1 MIRSLAATLMAAA
14 LVAPAAAQNTKP
26 ATQPAAP
33 GFALTVYSTADP
45 AQFDPQ
51 QYAALRRQNPYYAT
65 QNPLPGY
72 GVVRETRPITLEK
85 GENTLRFADVA
96 AGIDPTTVAFQ
107 SLTDPATAVLEQ
119 NYEYDLVSPDK
130 LLEKYVGK
138 TVKLRRSASGGEGGK
153 EEVIEGELLA
163 NDGGNLVMK
172 AGGQVRVIARQG
184 ISEIALAD
192 AGGLITQPTLVWKLS
207 TDAGGKQMARV
218 TYQTDGLTWR
228 ADYSFVVAPDD
239 KSVDVSAWVTLLNE
253 SGKSYPDAALKLVAG
268 DVQRIQPPQQGY
280 GQFAARGGAMAM
292 KAAEAA
298 GFQEKSFFEY
308 HLYTLGR
315 RTSLGDNSTK
325 QIELFPGVSN
335 VPAEKVFVY
344 YGLPEQMRLYRYN
357 GSQPNTDRD
366 LGTEMNKQVDTYL
379 RLVNS
384 GKNGMGMPLPAG
396 RIRVYKR
403 DPADDSQEF
412 IGEDVIQHTPREE
425 KVLVK
430 LGSAFDLV
438 GERRQTDFTV
448 DLNGHVVTESF
459 EIKLRNRKKE
469 PVTILV
475 KENLF
480 RWANWEI
487 TASSDKWEKQDS
499 RTIHFPIVVKP
510 DEERVVTY
518 TVKYTW

>member
-14 LVAPAAAQNTKP
+14 LVAPAAAQNSKP

-51 QYAALRRQNPYYAT
+51 QYAAQRRQNPYYAT

-72 GVVRETRPITLEK
+72 GVVREIRPITLDK
-85 GENTLRFADVA
+85 GESTLRFADVA

-107 SLTDPATAVLEQ
+107 SLTDPATTVLEQ
-119 NYEYDLVSPDK
+119 NYEYDLVGADK
-130 LLEKYVGK
+130 LLEKYAGK
-138 TVKLRRSASGGEGGK
+138 QVTIRRPGEGGK
-153 EEVIEGELLA
+153 QESITGELLA
-163 NDGGNLVMK
+163 TDAGNLVLK

-184 ISEIALAD
+184 ITEIALAD
-192 AGGLITQPTLVWKLS
+192 AGGLITEPTLVWKLS
-207 TDAGGKQMARV
+207 SKAGGKQMARV

-268 DVQRIQPPQQGY
+268 DVQRIRPQQLGY
-280 GQFAARGGAMAM
+280 EVALGSRAMRAD
-292 KAAEAA
+292 AVGSA

-344 YGLPEQMRLYRYN
+344 YGLPEQMRLYRYS

-379 RLVNS
+379 RLTNS
-384 GKNGMGMPLPAG
+384 EKSGMGMPLPAG

-448 DLNGHVVTESF
+448 DIGKRIVTESF

-475 KENLF
+475 KETLF

-487 TASSDKWEKQDS
+487 SKSSDKWEKQDF
-499 RTIHFPIVVKP
+499 RTIHFPITVKP

>member
-1 MIRSLAATLMAAA
+1 MIRSLAATVMAAA

-107 SLTDPATAVLEQ
+107 SLTDAATAVLEQ
-119 NYEYDLVSPDK
+119 NYEYDLVSPEK

-138 TVKLRRSASGGEGGK
+138 KVTLRRSGEGGK

-163 NDGGNLVMK
+163 NDGGNLVLK
-172 AGGQVRVIARQG
+172 AGGQVRVISRQG
-184 ISEIALAD
+184 ISEVALAD

-228 ADYSFVVAPDD
+228 ADYNFVIAPDD
-239 KSVDVSAWVTLLNE
+239 AAVDVSAWVTLLNE
-253 SGKSYPDAALKLVAG
+253 SGKSYPNAALKLVAG

-280 GQFAARGGAMAM
+280 ASRARLLPVADAA
-292 KAAEAA
+292 KEAT

-325 QIELFPGVSN
+325 QIELFPPVAN
-335 VPAEKVFVY
+335 VPAEKIFVY
-344 YGLPEQMRLYRYN
+344 YGLPERYRTLAYN
-357 GSQPNTDRD
+357 NSPNTDRD

-379 RLVNS
+379 QLTNAE
-384 GKNGMGMPLPAG
+384 KNGMGMPLPAG

-403 DPADDSQEF
+403 DPADGSQEF
-412 IGEDVIQHTPREE
+412 IGEDVIGHTPREE
-425 KVLVK
+425 KVRIK

-448 DLNGHVVTESF
+448 NAGGHVITESF

-480 RWANWEI
+480 RWLNWEI

>member
-1 MIRSLAATLMAAA
+1 MLPRPLAAILTVAA
-14 LVAPAAAQNTKP
+14 LAAPAVGQSTQP
-26 ATQPAAP
+26 ATQPAEA

-51 QYAALRRQNPYYAT
+51 QYAAQRLQNPYYAT

-72 GVVRETRPITLEK
+72 GVVREVRPITLEK

-130 LLEKYVGK
+130 LLQKYVGK

-153 EEVIEGELLA
+153 DEVVEGELLA
-163 NDGGNLVMK
+163 NDGGNLVLK

-184 ISEIALAD
+184 ISEVALAD
-192 AGGLITQPTLVWKLS
+192 AGGLITKPTLVWKLS
-207 TDAGGKQMARV
+207 TDAGGRQMARV

-228 ADYSFVVAPDD
+228 ADYNFVIAPDD
-239 KSVDVSAWVTLLNE
+239 RAVDVSAWVTLLNE
-253 SGKSYPDAALKLVAG
+253 SGLSYPNAALKLVAG
-268 DVQRIQPPQQGY
+268 DVQRIQPPQRGY
-280 GQFAARGGAMAM
+280 DSRGRFAAVAD
-292 KAAEAA
+292 AAGEAT

-308 HLYTLGR
+308 HLYTLGH
-315 RTSLGDNSTK
+315 RTSLGDKSTK
-325 QIELFPGVSN
+325 QIELFAPVAN
-335 VPAEKVFVY
+335 VPAEKIFVY
-344 YGLPEQMRLYRYN
+344 YGLPERYRTLAYN
-357 GSQPNTDRD
+357 NSPNTDRD

-379 RLVNS
+379 QLTNAE
-384 GKNGMGMPLPAG
+384 KNGMGMPLPAG

-403 DPADDSQEF
+403 DPADGSQEF
-412 IGEDVIQHTPREE
+412 IGEDVIGHTPREE
-425 KVLVK
+425 KVRIK

-448 DLNGHVVTESF
+448 NAGGHVVTESF
-459 EIKLRNRKKE
+459 EIKLRNRKTE

-487 TASSDKWEKQDS
+487 TASSDKWEKQDF
-499 RTIHFPIVVKP
+499 RTIHIPVVVKP